1 MQDSPI
7 NFNIL
12 HPEPLLVV
20 ISGPSGV
27 GKDSVLQ
34 GLRKHQL
41 PFHFVI
47 TATTRSRRPEEVDG
61 VDYFFVSLQEFEEMI
76 AKDELIE
83 YAVVYDQYKGIPK
96 KQIRDAFASGKDVI
110 LRVDVQGAAKIQSL
124 FPQALMIFLIPSN
137 QEEWLHRL
145 RNRNT
150 ETPENLVLRLETAKK
165 ELDCLP
171 RFDYVVINA
180 ENQLD
185 QAVDNII
192 AIIQAEHH
200 RLYHRKVRL

>member
-76 AKDELIE
+76 AKDDLIE

-124 FPQALMIFLIPSN
+124 FPQALMIFLIPST